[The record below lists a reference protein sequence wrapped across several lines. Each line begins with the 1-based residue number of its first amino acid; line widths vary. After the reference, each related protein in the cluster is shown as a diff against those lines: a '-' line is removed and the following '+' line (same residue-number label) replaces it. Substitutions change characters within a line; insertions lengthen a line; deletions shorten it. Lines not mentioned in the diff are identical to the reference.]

1 MLTGRAE
8 AVQEV
13 IGVRRRELARI
24 LETGPVVINVVVLLY
39 GLDNV
44 ALALELQELLSNHNV
59 RVVHC
64 DAEVADV
71 ALVLVEASGMTE
83 GTLVV
88 GDGPLGRGHD
98 AQVMIPVGVQ
108 RVYKRIL

>member
-1 MLTGRAE
+1 MLASCTKT
-8 AVQEV
+8 VQKV
-13 IGVRRRELARI
+13 ISVSHRELARI
-24 LETGPVVINVVVLLY
+24 FETGPVVINVVVLLY

-44 ALALELQELLSNHNV
+44 ALALELEELLSDHNM
-59 RVVHC
+59 RVVNC

-71 ALVLVEASGMTE
+71 ALVLVEASGVAE

-88 GDGPLGRGHD
+88 GDGPLRRGHD